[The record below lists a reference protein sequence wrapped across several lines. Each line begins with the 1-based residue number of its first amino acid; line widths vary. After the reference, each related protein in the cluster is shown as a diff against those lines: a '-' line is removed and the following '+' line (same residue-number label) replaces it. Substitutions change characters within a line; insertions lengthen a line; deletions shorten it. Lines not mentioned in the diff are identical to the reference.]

1 MLEQLKMENLTEE
14 QKGRKASKRYFR
26 VLKNILPP
34 VTYMDR
40 LRAAISEGEW
50 IDQYRKFLARG
61 EVDRKTFFNELYAHC
76 TAEVCM
82 REVILCSGSANEVF
96 YQLVRLSTFTPEPI
110 PFECAMGQFKVNGG
124 PRFFEFLQSFLLL
137 VMQEKQQSGKF
148 RDIFDDPRFFPIT
161 QKYLRLGVYNLSPE
175 EFKLKCS
182 MIRAA
187 FAEED
192 AIEVE
197 EELIPSVV
205 ATSDQSNRHE
215 GIKRDRREFEE
226 GDVGGAKMR
235 EHKRTLTRKPPSEA
249 SKKLFQKYVLG
260 FQTAYQRKDDPDVIY
275 TSVLP
280 GKCEYLYFQL
290 LWEYGVSSKFDVE
303 FLSDEHL
310 FEIASCLK
318 EIPKKRFMSQF
329 FMSY

>member
-1 MLEQLKMENLTEE
+1 M
-14 QKGRKASKRYFR
+14 
-26 VLKNILPP
+26 
-34 VTYMDR
+34 
-40 LRAAISEGEW
+40 
-50 IDQYRKFLARG
+50 
-61 EVDRKTFFNELYAHC
+61 
-76 TAEVCM
+76 
-82 REVILCSGSANEVF
+82 
-96 YQLVRLSTFTPEPI
+96 
-110 PFECAMGQFKVNGG
+110 PFEYAMGQFKVNGG
-124 PRFFEFLQSFLLL
+124 PRFFEFLQSFVLL
-137 VMQEKQQSGKF
+137 VIQEKQPSGKF
-148 RDIFDDPRFFPIT
+148 RDIFDDPRFFPLIE
-161 QKYLRLGVYNLSPE
+161 KYLRMSPYKLSPE
-175 EFKLKCS
+175 ECQSKRLIIS
-182 MIRAA
+182 T
-187 FAEED
+187 

-197 EELIPSVV
+197 GPHISTAIAVEEPRIASVV

-226 GDVGGAKMR
+226 GAVEGAKMP

-249 SKKLFQKYVLG
+249 SKKLFQKYVIG

-329 FMSY
+329 FTSY

>member
-1 MLEQLKMENLTEE
+1 
-14 QKGRKASKRYFR
+14 
-26 VLKNILPP
+26 
-34 VTYMDR
+34 
-40 LRAAISEGEW
+40 
-50 IDQYRKFLARG
+50 
-61 EVDRKTFFNELYAHC
+61 
-76 TAEVCM
+76 
-82 REVILCSGSANEVF
+82 
-96 YQLVRLSTFTPEPI
+96 
-110 PFECAMGQFKVNGG
+110 MGQFNVNGG

-215 GIKRDRREFEE
+215 ARHKTRSKR
-226 GDVGGAKMR
+226 
-235 EHKRTLTRKPPSEA
+235 
-249 SKKLFQKYVLG
+249 
-260 FQTAYQRKDDPDVIY
+260 I
-275 TSVLP
+275 
-280 GKCEYLYFQL
+280 
-290 LWEYGVSSKFDVE
+290 
-303 FLSDEHL
+303 
-310 FEIASCLK
+310 
-318 EIPKKRFMSQF
+318 
-329 FMSY
+329 